1 MNTNNENTY
10 TAEEVANLTGFDDQK
25 LRSQVKADIAQ
36 GRNSQNFN
44 AFQVGNT
51 LRFPKKWIDKKLG
64 IGPVIEVPDWFAQLM
79 TRLGMAVEVQD
90 GSENV

>member
-1 MNTNNENTY
+1 MNMNNENTY
-10 TAEEVANLTGFDDQK
+10 TAEEVARLTGFDDQM
-25 LRSQVKADIAQ
+25 LRNQVKSDIAQ

-64 IGPVIEVPDWFAQLM
+64 IGPVLTVSAQLADVLIK
-79 TRLGMAVEVQD
+79 LGMAKEAED
-90 GSENV
+90 EAIHS